1 MQTLSNLSTITQ
13 MKISHS
19 RLAIGLFGI
28 IFLFNSCARNETAN
42 SNSIGSNAN
51 QIAGSANVSV
61 PRDDVE
67 ELGKIIKLP
76 IAPEE
81 ATYNENSLNDKNSE
95 PRVSPAPNEKKIV
108 AVLRFSPENANQI
121 AASAEKHKSPAPADV
136 EAENWFPPELIAQSQ
151 ISGDEVLK
159 GISYAADD
167 FYQPPFNNGRLTR
180 INNTNYFVLE
190 MTSFQ

>member
-1 MQTLSNLSTITQ
+1 MQTLSNLFTITQ

-19 RLAIGLFGI
+19 KFTIGLFGI

-42 SNSIGSNAN
+42 SNSSASNSN
-51 QIAGSANVSV
+51 QTAGSANEFV
-61 PRDDVE
+61 PKDDVE

-81 ATYNENSLNDKNSE
+81 ATYSENSLNDKNSE
-95 PRVSPAPNEKKIV
+95 PRVPAPNEKKII
-108 AVLRFSPENANQI
+108 AVLKFSTENANQI
-121 AASAEKHKSPAPADV
+121 SADAEKYKQPAPADV
-136 EAENWFPPELIAQSQ
+136 EAENWFPPELVAQSQ

-159 GISYAADD
+159 GVSYAADD
-167 FYQPPFNNGRLTR
+167 FLQAPFNNGKLTR

-190 MTSFQ
+190 MTSF